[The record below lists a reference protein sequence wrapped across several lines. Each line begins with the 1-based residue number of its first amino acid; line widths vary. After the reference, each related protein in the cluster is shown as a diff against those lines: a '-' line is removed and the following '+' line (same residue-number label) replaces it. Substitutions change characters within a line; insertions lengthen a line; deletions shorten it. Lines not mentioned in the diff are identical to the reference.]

1 MKKKSH
7 RKDVIIARVIFAVV
21 CLVFIV
27 IIAGAV
33 VHIREDYLKTHQGIQ
48 DSQSQDLVPE
58 SVNPVLPSVTEDA
71 GTESNGEFVQVI
83 WTSTNVNL
91 RSEPNTD
98 SEVITVLMQ
107 GARLELIGEEE
118 GWVKVS
124 FCGQEGYVSTDYVT
138 DVEPEQESDTP

>member
-48 DSQSQDLVPE
+48 DSQSQDPVPE